1 MARALASHLGYTF
14 IDSGAMYRAVAL
26 YFTQNEVDK
35 NDAAQVDSALENI
48 TIQFVY
54 NPQRGAS
61 DTYLNGKNVEDE
73 IRSMAVAQFVSKVST
88 ISAVRRFLV
97 KQQQQMG
104 ADKGLVMD
112 GRDIGTVVFPDAEL
126 KIFLTARPEVR
137 AERRQKELAEKGQNV
152 PFNEVMDNLLERDRI
167 DSTRADSP
175 LKQADD
181 ALVLD
186 NSDITREEQFELAV
200 KWANERMSQT
210 AC

>member
-26 YFTQNEVDK
+26 YFTQNGVDK
-35 NDAAQVDSALENI
+35 NDAPQVDSALENI

-152 PFNEVMDNLLERDRI
+152 PLNEVMENLLERDRI

-181 ALVLD
+181 AVVLD

-200 KWANERMSQT
+200 KWANERMHQT

>member
-26 YFTQNEVDK
+26 YFTQNGVDK
-35 NDAAQVDSALENI
+35 NDAAQIDSALDNI
-48 TIQFVY
+48 TIQFVH
-54 NPQRGAS
+54 NAQRNAS

-152 PFNEVMDNLLERDRI
+152 SFNEVMENLLERDRL

-200 KWANERMSQT
+200 KWANERMRQT
-210 AC
+210 SC